1 MCRLIVSPV
10 NNIQGLIGRQ
20 ARRDGMA
27 RGNAALR
34 SEGTSPEDY
43 ADLEELVGYNLKRA
57 YVIVDADF
65 RRALGEDGLAPRVF
79 SALSLIVHTPGIT
92 QSDLA
97 RSLGIER
104 SGLVAITD
112 DLETRGFVM
121 RKPVPGD
128 RRVQALAP
136 TKAGKAAYL
145 EALATVRAHE
155 ARLLSGMTQAEIET
169 LTSLL
174 QKIRQISD

>member
-1 MCRLIVSPV
+1 MPR
-10 NNIQGLIGRQ
+10 
-20 ARRDGMA
+20 AT
-27 RGNAALR
+27 AALR
-34 SEGTSPEDY
+34 PEVTGSAGD
-43 ADLEELVGYNLKRA
+43 ADLEGFVGYNLKRA
-57 YVIVDADF
+57 YVIVDTDF

-97 RSLGIER
+97 RTLGIER

-112 DLETRGFVM
+112 DLEARGFVL

-136 TKAGKAAYL
+136 TKAGKVAYD
-145 EALATVRAHE
+145 EALAAVRAHE
-155 ARLLSGMTQAEIET
+155 ARLLADMTPAEIET
-169 LTSLL
+169 LIGLL
-174 QKIRQISD
+174 RKIRQIDD

>member
-1 MCRLIVSPV
+1 
-10 NNIQGLIGRQ
+10 
-20 ARRDGMA
+20 MA
-27 RGNAALR
+27 RLSAAR
-34 SEGTSPEDY
+34 QSAPTSPEDH
-43 ADLEELVGYNLKRA
+43 ADLEDFVGYNLKRA

-65 RRALGEDGLAPRVF
+65 RRALGDDGLAPRVF

-112 DLETRGFVM
+112 DLEARGFVI
-121 RKPVPGD
+121 RQPVPGD

-136 TKAGKAAYL
+136 TDAGKAAYV
-145 EALATVRAHE
+145 EALENVRAHE
-155 ARLLSGMTQAEIET
+155 TALLSGLSRAEIET
-169 LTSLL
+169 LMGLL
-174 QKIRQISD
+174 KKIRQIGD

>member
-1 MCRLIVSPV
+1 MPR
-10 NNIQGLIGRQ
+10 
-20 ARRDGMA
+20 AD
-27 RGNAALR
+27 AALR
-34 SEGTSPEDY
+34 NEVTTSAGES
-43 ADLEELVGYNLKRA
+43 DLEGFVGYNLKRA

-97 RSLGIER
+97 RTLGIER

-136 TKAGKAAYL
+136 TRAGKAAYL

-155 ARLLSGMTQAEIET
+155 ARLLADMTPAEIAT
-169 LTSLL
+169 LIGLL
-174 QKIRQISD
+174 QKIRQIGD